1 MSHCQP
7 SKASLLAVREFRTQ
21 GKNAANKTMDG
32 YVQNLLHVMEPEAHQ
47 SDRSGVTFNSLRKNL
62 AWWAV
67 TQRTSKT
74 TKLPKLGDGACL
86 EVGACLGQYG
96 TSIVLLPPGST
107 DTTTSAYSIQMV
119 FQCKVNYMYI

>member
-21 GKNAANKTMDG
+21 GKNAANKAMDG

-74 TKLPKLGDGACL
+74 TKLPKLGDGCL
-86 EVGACLGQYG
+86 LGGRCLPGTIRYLNSSFATRFYRHYNQCLQYSNG
-96 TSIVLLPPGST
+96 LSMQG
-107 DTTTSAYSIQMV
+107 
-119 FQCKVNYMYI
+119 